1 MAEAYRISIHVLDQ
15 SQGRPAEGI
24 PVTLEIRGLTG
35 LWKQLAQG
43 RTDTDGRSADLY
55 PAGLRLQT
63 GTYRLTFDV
72 AGYFRKRNVATFFP
86 EVPVVFTVQDVT
98 QSHHIPLLLSPFG
111 YSTYRGS

>member
-1 MAEAYRISIHVLDQ
+1 MGDAHRISIHVLDQ

-35 LWKQLAQG
+35 LWKQLGQG
-43 RTDTDGRSADLY
+43 RTDADGRSSDLY
-55 PAGLRLQT
+55 PAGLRMQT

-72 AGYFRKRNVATFFP
+72 AGYFRKRNAAAFFP
-86 EVPVVFTVQDVT
+86 EVAIVFAVQDVA
-98 QSHHIPLLLSPFG
+98 QSYHIPLLLSPFG